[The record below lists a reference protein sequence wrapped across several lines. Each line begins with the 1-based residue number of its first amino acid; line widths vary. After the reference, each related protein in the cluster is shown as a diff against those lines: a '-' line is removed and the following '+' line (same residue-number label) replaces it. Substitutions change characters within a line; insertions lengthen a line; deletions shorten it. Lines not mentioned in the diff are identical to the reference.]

1 MTMIDKTL
9 KELIQDMTKEEKEVY
24 DFLVSAKI
32 KDYPNLKDM
41 IDNFWQS
48 YFYMRKSPLDEFGY
62 LGN

>member
-9 KELIQDMTKEEKEVY
+9 KELIQDMTKDEKEVY
-24 DFLVSAKI
+24 NFLVSAKI

-48 YFYMRKSPLDEFGY
+48 YFYYRKSPIYETSFNKL
-62 LGN
+62 